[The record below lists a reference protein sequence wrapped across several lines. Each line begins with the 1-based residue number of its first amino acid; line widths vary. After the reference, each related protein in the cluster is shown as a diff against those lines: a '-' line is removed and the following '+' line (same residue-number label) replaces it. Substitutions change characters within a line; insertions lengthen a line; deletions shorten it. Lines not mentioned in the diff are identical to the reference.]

1 VPPRTTVRWG
11 GDPTADTVA
20 DLLAARPG
28 TYVSGETVRRKL
40 KLTRSA
46 VWKAVGR
53 LKREGYA
60 IVSSPKLGYRL
71 DAEPDAPLPRI
82 IRRGLKARVVG
93 AQIHAYRNA
102 SSTNDLALALAEL
115 GCPEGT
121 VVVADAQWGGRGR
134 VGRRWHSPAGAGLWV
149 SVVLRPRLP
158 ASGAQ
163 ALTFLGAVAAARA
176 VRDLHAL
183 PVALKW
189 PNDLFLAGRKFG
201 GVLTELSAESDLIRH
216 AVIGVGINV
225 NVSPAEFPS
234 DLRAIATSVSA
245 PAGALVPR
253 IPLLRRL
260 LEEMDARYTAL
271 QRGGPT
277 ALVDE
282 ARELT
287 PMIGTIVRVQHLTHV
302 HEGTVVGMDPDG
314 ALLLRSAAGT
324 VERLLAGDVSILR

>member
-1 VPPRTTVRWG
+1 MPSRTAVRWG
-11 GDPTADTVA
+11 GEPTADTVA
-20 DLLAARPG
+20 DLLSARPG
-28 TYVSGETVRRKL
+28 AYVSGETVRRRL

-60 IVSSPKLGYRL
+60 IVSSPHLGYRL
-71 DAEPDAPLPRI
+71 DGEPDAPLPRI
-82 IRRGLKARVVG
+82 IRRGLASGVIGSAIQAYAR
-93 AQIHAYRNA
+93 A
-102 SSTNDLALALAEL
+102 SSTNDLALALAEQ

-134 VGRRWHSPAGAGLWV
+134 VGRHWHSPAGAGLWV

-176 VRDLHAL
+176 VRALHGL
-183 PVALKW
+183 PVTLKW

-225 NVSPAEFPS
+225 NLPQAEFPA

-245 PAGALVPR
+245 QAGSPVLRV
-253 IPLLRRL
+253 PLLRRL
-260 LEEMDARYTAL
+260 LEEMDARYAAL
-271 QRGGPT
+271 QQGGPT

-287 PMIGTIVRVQHLTHV
+287 PMIGTIVRVQHLKHV